1 MLDWDNIRIF
11 LAVIRDQSL
20 LGAARKLGI
29 DHTTAARRLSVLEAG
44 IGTRLFNRSPRG
56 VEPTAA
62 GLSLLVHAERIER
75 DIFAATTQIAAGD
88 TEVSG
93 TVRLSTPEAFGTSF
107 VAPAIHRLH
116 AKHPRLQIELAPE
129 SRAVSL
135 SKREADLAIALRQP
149 PGGRLVAR
157 RLVDYRLGLYASR
170 DYLAMNG
177 AVEDIASLGEHPFVG
192 YIDELIDLP
201 DLRYLEQVVP
211 TARTVFR
218 SSSIAAQ
225 QAAVAA
231 GLGLGVLHVFTADQ
245 DERLIRLMADQV
257 EVMRSYWLI
266 FHADQQR
273 LPRVRAVI
281 DFLDELV
288 LDDRGRF

>member
-1 MLDWDNIRIF
+1 MLNWDNLRIF
-11 LAVIRDQSL
+11 LAVTRDQSL
-20 LGAARKLGI
+20 LGAARKLAI
-29 DHTTAARRLSVLEAG
+29 DHTTAARRLSALEAE
-44 IGTRLFNRSPRG
+44 IGTRLFDRSPRG
-56 VEPTAA
+56 VQPTAA

-75 DIFAATTQIAAGD
+75 DVIAATIQIAARD
-88 TEVSG
+88 AEVSG

-107 VAPAIHRLH
+107 VAPAIRHLH
-116 AKHPRLQIELAPE
+116 ALHPRLQLELAPE

-135 SKREADLAIALRQP
+135 SKREADIAIALRQP
-149 PGGRLVAR
+149 PEGRLVAR

-170 DYLAMNG
+170 DYLATAG
-177 AVEDIASLGEHPFVG
+177 AVADIASLGDHPFVG

-201 DLRYLEQVVP
+201 DLRYFEQVAP
-211 TARTVFR
+211 NARTVFR

-231 GLGLGVLHVFTADQ
+231 GLGLGVLHVFTAERD
-245 DERLIRLMADQV
+245 DRLIRLMADKI

-266 FHADQQR
+266 CHADQQR

-281 DFLDELV
+281 DFLNKLV
-288 LDDRGRF
+288 QDHRGRF

>member
-1 MLDWDNIRIF
+1 MLDWDNLRIF
-11 LAVIRDQSL
+11 LAVMRDRSL
-20 LGAARKLGI
+20 LGAAKKLGI
-29 DHTTAARRLSVLEAG
+29 DHTTAARRLSALEAAVG
-44 IGTRLFNRSPRG
+44 ARLFDRSPRG

-62 GLSLLVHAERIER
+62 GLALLIHAENIER
-75 DIFAATTQIAAGD
+75 DVVAATTQIAARD

-93 TVRLSTPEAFGTSF
+93 TVRLSTPEAFGTAF

-116 AKHPRLQIELAPE
+116 ARHPRLQLELAPE

-135 SKREADLAIALRQP
+135 SKREADIAIALRQP

-157 RLVDYRLGLYASR
+157 RLVDYRLGLYASHT
-170 DYLAMNG
+170 YLAGKG
-177 AVEDIASLGEHPFVG
+177 AVTDAAALGDHPFVG

-201 DLRYLEQVVP
+201 DLRYLEQVAS

-231 GLGLGVLHVFTADQ
+231 GLGLGVLHVFTAEQ
-245 DERLIRLMADQV
+245 DDRLVRLMATEI

-288 LDDRGRF
+288 RDNRARF

>member
-1 MLDWDNIRIF
+1 MLNWDNLRIF
-11 LAVIRDQSL
+11 LAVTRDQSL
-20 LGAARKLGI
+20 LGAARKLAI
-29 DHTTAARRLSVLEAG
+29 DHTTAARRLSALEAE
-44 IGTRLFNRSPRG
+44 IGTRLFDRSPRG
-56 VEPTAA
+56 VQPTAA

-75 DIFAATTQIAAGD
+75 DVIAATIQIAARD
-88 TEVSG
+88 AEVSG

-107 VAPAIHRLH
+107 VAPAIRHLH
-116 AKHPRLQIELAPE
+116 ALHPRLQLELAPE

-135 SKREADLAIALRQP
+135 SKREADIAIALRQP
-149 PGGRLVAR
+149 PEGRLVAR

-170 DYLAMNG
+170 DYLATAG
-177 AVEDIASLGEHPFVG
+177 AVADIASLGDHPFVG

-201 DLRYLEQVVP
+201 DLRYFEQVAP
-211 TARTVFR
+211 NARTVFR

-231 GLGLGVLHVFTADQ
+231 GLGLGVLHVFTAERD
-245 DERLIRLMADQV
+245 DRLIRLMADKI

-266 FHADQQR
+266 CHADQQR

-281 DFLDELV
+281 DFLDKLV
-288 LDDRGRF
+288 QDDRGRF